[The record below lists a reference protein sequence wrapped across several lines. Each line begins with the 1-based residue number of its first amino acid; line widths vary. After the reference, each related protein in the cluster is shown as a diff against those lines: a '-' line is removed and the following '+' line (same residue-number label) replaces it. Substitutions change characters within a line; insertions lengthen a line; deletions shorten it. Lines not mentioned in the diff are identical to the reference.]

1 MPEIYFII
9 SIKNLTSVLKE
20 GALLC
25 QTTVETRGLERAS
38 IAHSNIKARRATTR
52 VPVPPYGMLAD
63 YVPFYFAPRSPML
76 FVINKGGVEGY
87 TEKQGSIV
95 YLVSST
101 EAVVEHGLK
110 YAFTDGHGTMAITK
124 FYQDVN
130 DLDKIDWRIMK
141 ERIWRDSDE
150 DPDRKRRRQAEF
162 LVFQCFPFEYV
173 SRLAV
178 YDTTMQLMVQA
189 LLQESPYRQD
199 VQLQP
204 AWYYD

>member
-25 QTTVETRGLERAS
+25 QTTVEARGLERAS
-38 IAHSNIKARRATTR
+38 IAHAHIKARRAATR
-52 VPVPPYGMLAD
+52 VPVPPYGRLAD

-76 FVINKGGVEGY
+76 YAIAKGKVEGY
-87 TEKQGSIV
+87 QDSQGSIV

-130 DLDKIDWRIMK
+130 DLDKIDWRVME

-150 DPDRKRRRQAEF
+150 EPDKKRRRQAEF
-162 LVFQCFPFEYV
+162 LVFQHFPFEYV

-189 LLQESPYRQD
+189 LLQESQYRQD
-199 VQLQP
+199 VQVQP
-204 AWYYD
+204 AWYY